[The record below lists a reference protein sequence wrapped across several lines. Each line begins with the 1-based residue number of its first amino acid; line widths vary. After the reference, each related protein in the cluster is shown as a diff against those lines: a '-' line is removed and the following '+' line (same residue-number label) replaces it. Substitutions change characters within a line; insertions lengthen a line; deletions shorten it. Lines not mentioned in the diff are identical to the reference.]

1 VSEIPNEKQ
10 AEKHTDPDEDDGDKI
25 ARKQVRKYIG
35 HPPKRGHAPEGWHP
49 PEVSP
54 PYTPELPGVSS
65 VRAAALTGETPRQGG
80 ERTPPL
86 SGPGERTHSW
96 PQLTMVLVVGPGVGV
111 Q

>member
-1 VSEIPNEKQ
+1 MSEIPNEKQ

-25 ARKQVRKYIG
+25 ARKQVRKYRASPEEG
-35 HPPKRGHAPEGWHP
+35 APPRRMAP

-54 PYTPELPGVSS
+54 PYAPELPGVSS
-65 VRAAALTGETPRQGG
+65 VRAAALTGEPPRQGG

>member
-1 VSEIPNEKQ
+1 MSEIPNEKQ

-49 PEVSP
+49 PRYPHPIYPRIARGLICQGRRPDRRDP
-54 PYTPELPGVSS
+54 PARRGTNPH
-65 VRAAALTGETPRQGG
+65 
-80 ERTPPL
+80 L
-86 SGPGERTHSW
+86 SGPGEQTHSR